1 VDVAT
6 IDAWAT
12 DAALATLRV
21 AFGIMI
27 AAHGW
32 NKVSTPARRA
42 GVPEWFASIGMRAP
56 RLQARV
62 AAATEIGVGLA
73 LVLGLATPLAAAG
86 LVGLMVVAGIAGH
99 GRNGFFVF
107 RPGQGWEYTAMVGV
121 AGVAIGALG
130 AGRWSL
136 DRALG
141 LGWGAAVDG
150 GIALALGV
158 GAGLLHLAVSWRPGR
173 VIVRAGLGLVVAVI
187 AAMWIYALFFASKE
201 SVNRIG
207 DGDWTS
213 RAEATCAT
221 AKADRAALADLR
233 RIDDAGPDALARR
246 ADLVDAA
253 TDGLAR
259 AIAEVGERMPR
270 DAKGAAIVPLWLADY
285 DVYIADR
292 RAYADALRRGDN
304 SPFSETTTE
313 GLPVSEKLATF
324 AADNDMPSCRPPM
337 DLSV

>member
-1 VDVAT
+1 MDGAT
-6 IDAWAT
+6 IDAWAS
-12 DAALATLRV
+12 DAALAVLRV
-21 AFGIMI
+21 AFGVMI

-32 NKVSTPARRA
+32 NKVSTAARRA

-56 RLQARV
+56 RLQARA
-62 AAATEIGVGLA
+62 AAATEIGVGVA

-86 LVGLMVVAGIAGH
+86 LVGLMVVAGVAGH

-121 AGVAIGALG
+121 VGVAIGAVG
-130 AGRWSL
+130 AGRWSI
-136 DRALG
+136 DHALG
-141 LGWGAAVDG
+141 APSGAALG
-150 GIALALGV
+150 GGVALALGV
-158 GAGLLHLAVSWRPGR
+158 GAGLLHLAISWRPGG
-173 VIVRAGLGLVVAVI
+173 VIVRAALGVVVAAI
-187 AAMWIYALFFASKE
+187 AAMWVYALFFASRE

-207 DGDWTS
+207 DAEWTS
-213 RAEATCAT
+213 RAEAVCAVAT
-221 AKADRAALADLR
+221 AERAALADLR
-233 RIDDAGPDALARR
+233 RIDEAGPDALARR

-259 AIAEVGERMPR
+259 AIAEVGDRLPR
-270 DAKGAAIVPLWLADY
+270 DDKGAAIVPLWLADY
-285 DVYIADR
+285 GTYVADR

-304 SPFSETTTE
+304 APFSETTAE
-313 GLPVSEKLATF
+313 GLPLSEKLATF